1 MIRMFDNYRERM
13 SKLGGCIRLA
23 NKKQSIN
30 IMESGFEHSQS
41 YRKVKMNGAAY
52 DARIISDSKT
62 TVRGGNGNYVIQF
75 RDGVN
80 PPAGTYVDIPDNRGT
95 FEPWLIL
102 YESDSALFPKHIIKK
117 CNYLLKWKNSNG
129 DIIERWAVFEDNS
142 RIRDGVSYMQGNS
155 GRSPYNSKALILP
168 CDIETINIRLDKRFL
183 IDKKYVKDNPDAWI
197 VTNRNIISK
206 VFDEMDGVIEL
217 NLSQH
222 QYNNDLDNRKLMIAD
237 YYKEYD
243 KFMDIETSNYDCKIS
258 YNKSPDLK
266 MGTPFKKYTAE
277 FFKDGVLDSSIEGV
291 WEILIPDDRE
301 GFTYQVDKNVLKI
314 KCDFNSK
321 LIGTHIRIRVQN
333 EEFGCSREMMI
344 KVVSSI

>member
-1 MIRMFDNYRERM
+1 M

-155 GRSPYNSKALILP
+155 GRSPYNSNALILP
-168 CDIETINIRLDKRFL
+168 CDIETINIRLDKRFF
-183 IDKKYVKDNPDAWI
+183 IDKK
-197 VTNRNIISK
+197 
-206 VFDEMDGVIEL
+206 
-217 NLSQH
+217 
-222 QYNNDLDNRKLMIAD
+222 
-237 YYKEYD
+237 
-243 KFMDIETSNYDCKIS
+243 
-258 YNKSPDLK
+258 
-266 MGTPFKKYTAE
+266 
-277 FFKDGVLDSSIEGV
+277 
-291 WEILIPDDRE
+291 
-301 GFTYQVDKNVLKI
+301 
-314 KCDFNSK
+314 
-321 LIGTHIRIRVQN
+321 
-333 EEFGCSREMMI
+333 
-344 KVVSSI
+344 